1 MQMIQWITHIV
12 KSRRASALAFW
23 FAVLYNLGRRS
34 RTVQLG
40 CLLCLQCY
48 QAVREPREASTLLL
62 LLLRTGTWQCRTR
75 DHGTALIERNIAQVM
90 EILNFIKGYL
100 TQGGAEANDVLKAIC
115 AHYEIKI
122 RNVKQYFLLYPT
134 LHSFLSHLS
143 NSGEITCEIRDDRLF
158 WHAIEG
164 GDKCLSSMGLC

>member
-1 MQMIQWITHIV
+1 MSNQEEHPLLPFGLLSCIILAGEAEL
-12 KSRRASALAFW
+12 SNSAVSYAYS
-23 FAVLYNLGRRS
+23 VTR
-34 RTVQLG
+34 QLESLEKLRHYSCSYYVPG
-40 CLLCLQCY
+40 HGS
-48 QAVREPREASTLLL
+48 VEREI
-62 LLLRTGTWQCRTR
+62 
-75 DHGTALIERNIAQVM
+75 TALIERNIAQVM

-100 TQGGAEANDVLKAIC
+100 AQGGAEANDVLKAIC

-164 GDKCLSSMGLC
+164 GDKCLSSMGPC